1 MYNITPDNSGAFLRV
16 DLSAIKNN
24 WRKMKEFLGDNKE
37 CAATLKTN
45 AYGTGLKDVGKSL
58 YEAGCNNFFVA
69 HVFEGQELRQV
80 VGDANIFV
88 LHGIWEDSS
97 SIFYENKLTPVLN
110 SLEQIK
116 LWSDFAKSKAETL
129 DCILH
134 FDTGMNRLGL
144 SVADRDAIVENT
156 SIVAGLNVKVIMSHL
171 ACADE
176 PDHPKNKEQL
186 AEFSVIE
193 KSLQQVFPDAKRS
206 LVSSAGIYLGKEY
219 HYDLARPGIG
229 LYGLGVPDVAGLELA
244 VSLWGR
250 VLQIH
255 PTKVGETIGY
265 GAAYKVHD
273 NGQQVAVISVGYG
286 DGFFRC
292 LGLKGY
298 RAFYNG
304 TELLSV
310 GKFSMDLL
318 TLDVTPVAKDIK
330 INDFVELMGQNI
342 SVKELADKAGTIE
355 YELLTSLGARYY
367 RKYI

>member
-1 MYNITPDNSGAFLRV
+1 MYNITPDNSGAFVRV
-16 DLSAIKNN
+16 SLSTIRQN
-24 WRKMKEFLGDNKE
+24 WRKMKDHLGAGKD

-45 AYGTGLKDVGKSL
+45 AYGMGATEIGKAL
-58 YEAGCNNFFVA
+58 YAEGCRHFFVA
-69 HVFEGQELRQV
+69 HVFEGEALRHV
-80 VGDANIFV
+80 APEADIFV
-88 LHGIWEDSS
+88 LHGIWTDNAST
-97 SIFYENKLTPVLN
+97 FYNNKLTPVLN

-116 LWSDFAKSKAETL
+116 LWSDFAKSKSEKLACL
-129 DCILH
+129 LH

-144 SVADRDAIVENT
+144 SVADRDAILEKT
-156 SIVAGLNVKVIMSHL
+156 SLLDGLDVKVIMSHL

-176 PDHPKNKEQL
+176 PDHAKNSEQL
-186 AEFSVIE
+186 AQFSVIE
-193 KSLQQVFPDAKRS
+193 KSLRQILPNAKRS

-229 LYGLGVPDVAGLELA
+229 LYGLGVPDEAGLELA

-273 NGQQVAVISVGYG
+273 KGQKIAVISVGYG
-286 DGFFRC
+286 DGFARC

-304 TELLSV
+304 KELLSV

-318 TLDVTPVAKDIK
+318 TLDVTPVAKEIK

-355 YELLTSLGARYY
+355 YELLTSLGVRYY
-367 RKYI
+367 RKYV